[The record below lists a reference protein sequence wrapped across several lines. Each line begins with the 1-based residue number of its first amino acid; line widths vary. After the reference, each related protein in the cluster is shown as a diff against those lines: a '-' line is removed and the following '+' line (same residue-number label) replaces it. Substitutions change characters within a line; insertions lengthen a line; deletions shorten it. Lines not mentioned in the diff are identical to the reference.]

1 MPQKDIRPPR
11 WEMHSSTEGRR
22 VLEGGSL
29 AVDCLL
35 CPVRQGAFRQT
46 VDTHEWVHQV
56 CVLAEVPEHICCAVC
71 LGFTWHQIV
80 DVLSGCWSQTV
91 WCT

>member
-11 WEMHSSTEGRR
+11 WEMQSSTEGRR

-29 AVDCLL
+29 AAECLL
-35 CPVRQGAFRQT
+35 CPIRQGAFRQT

-56 CVLAEVPEHICCAVC
+56 RLPTEAPILACQARRRDCAWEV
-71 LGFTWHQIV
+71 
-80 DVLSGCWSQTV
+80 
-91 WCT
+91 